1 MIAAIADE
9 ARVVSLWESTHA
21 TAVAQLIDA
30 LDSAGIESVLMK
42 GTALAYSVHEEPAAR
57 RRGDSDLLVRPD
69 DLEQARLIFE
79 ANGWDRAEGP
89 HGVSYQEAWLHKTA
103 THFEHAIDLHW
114 EPSDSAVIQKA
125 LTLHDFFDHKRPLPR
140 LSDKAWRSDL
150 AVTMIHETINQKWH
164 ISHGYLT
171 EEGKISGARRLI
183 WSVDFDVMSGAMNGA
198 DWERLLKLCEARKFG
213 PLVAQALRGA
223 ESDLGTIVPEERVRQ
238 LEQMPLDPAI
248 AAFFETTDKL
258 SEFWL
263 NLRSA
268 RGWGERVRMLR
279 QRAFPSR
286 DYLLDKYPQAGG
298 WPTPFLQGRLMV
310 ETAGRV
316 LRKVT
321 AS

>member
-21 TAVAQLIDA
+21 AAVAKLIDA

-213 PLVAQALRGA
+213 PLVAEALRGA
-223 ESDLGTIVPEERVRQ
+223 ESDLGTIVPEERVGQ
-238 LEQMPLDPAI
+238 LEQRAVSLRRRQWLDVAHLTHRRGGHVRRADLRELIHPPLGFLETRGSLLRIVGDPGG
-248 AAFFETTDKL
+248 EPDG
-258 SEFWL
+258 
-263 NLRSA
+263 A
-268 RGWGERVRMLR
+268 R
-279 QRAFPSR
+279 
-286 DYLLDKYPQAGG
+286 D
-298 WPTPFLQGRLMV
+298 LQTVIVDSLP
-310 ETAGRV
+310 EI
-316 LRKVT
+316 LQ
-321 AS
+321 